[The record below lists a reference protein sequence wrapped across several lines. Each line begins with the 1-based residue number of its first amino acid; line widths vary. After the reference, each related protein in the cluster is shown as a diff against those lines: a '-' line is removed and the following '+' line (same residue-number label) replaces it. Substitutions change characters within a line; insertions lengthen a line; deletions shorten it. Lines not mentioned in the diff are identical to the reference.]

1 MMPPATNK
9 DALHGVTP
17 NMKTLFSFIA
27 MLLITIS
34 GCNKKDVSAVKDYTS
49 IVCKTHN
56 ERVYRREYRGAIV
69 EYTKAYGQFLH
80 SDDWRAKYPYAII
93 DSNEDIHAEDATNK
107 FLYHLVC
114 DECQK
119 EFQQDYKS
127 FDFDSEELKF
137 RVVLDDA
144 GKPLV
149 EDCKVTLDQ
158 LEVMLVNAR
167 KKQPGVD
174 VTIVMPEGLPFKHMR
189 IIQHLA
195 SKAGITYINFNFI
208 KNSEIKSE

>member
-1 MMPPATNK
+1 LEICINCLNEGTRNISNIGK
-9 DALHGVTP
+9 ITFKGKEVKGVHGH
-17 NMKTLFSFIA
+17 TLTLPF
-27 MLLITIS
+27 
-34 GCNKKDVSAVKDYTS
+34 GRYVW
-49 IVCKTHN
+49 H
-56 ERVYRREYRGAIV
+56 R
-69 EYTKAYGQFLH
+69 
-80 SDDWRAKYPYAII
+80 PYKVGGII

-119 EFQQDYKS
+119 ELQQDYKS